1 MRVVALISGG
11 KDSCYN
17 MMQCVAAG
25 HQVVALA
32 NLRPAENTAWTSFLI
47 SSSRAAPR
55 MISVKGNGRNS
66 GLTDELD
73 SYMYQTVGHH
83 AIDLYAEALDLP
95 LYRGFIKGTSVNT
108 GRVYTTCQE
117 DEVEDLYDL
126 LKLVKDKE
134 GVEAVSVGAILSDY
148 QRDRV
153 EDVCRR
159 LNLQPLAYLWRRNQE
174 TLLKEMI
181 SSNIQAIIIKV
192 AALGLDPDKHL
203 GKSLDQMEPYLLEL
217 SKKYGVHVCGEG
229 GEYET
234 FTLDCPLFKKKIVVD
249 SAKVVVHS
257 ADAFAPV
264 AYLHFLKLHLENKGE
279 SSGTFMINSCSCE
292 VSCNDDDIFPSPEE
306 DEPQKSIPVIWKSL
320 KHNSLDF
327 TETFG
332 SSGRSLRG
340 YQWFSGITAHF
351 LPSKGKNAQEAA
363 REAFSSL
370 QANMDSEGLKLKDII
385 LVHLY
390 VKSMKDFD
398 VINSVYVT
406 EFDLCPPARVC
417 VETLLPDGV
426 LFYID
431 CLAHKCDVAM
441 DDVLRDE
448 KLVMHVQSISHW
460 APASIG
466 PYSQSVKVGDVLYC
480 AGQIALVPCT
490 MQLVSGG
497 IWTETVVSLRHVER
511 VLQAMRQETALHHI
525 ITASCYVTK
534 SKYIPIAHSVWQKKL
549 RECKKVED
557 SETYH
562 DVTAVCGLLAV
573 VVISHLP
580 RDAAIEWHV
589 VAVVDDPLKRKHFA
603 TKMLSE
609 GFQIECESVESSSAS
624 CASVSVRL
632 SLISPSASQLDL
644 DQPLHDLV
652 AVFRQA
658 TEKLSED
665 CSASPLSFRAFFK
678 KDVFDAETLQTGL
691 QEYLEKYLGKKTP
704 ALILVPVVDLPGKEL
719 IHITCW
725 LS

>member
-1 MRVVALISGG
+1 SGG

-25 HQVVALA
+25 HQIVALA
-32 NLRPAENTAWTSFLI
+32 NLRPADNTGQS
-47 SSSRAAPR
+47 
-55 MISVKGNGRNS
+55 
-66 GLTDELD
+66 DELD

-117 DEVEDLYDL
+117 DEVEDLYHL
-126 LKLVKDKE
+126 MKLVKEKE
-134 GVEAVSVGAILSDY
+134 GVEGVSVGAILSDY
-148 QRDRV
+148 QRVRV
-153 EDVCRR
+153 EHVCKR

-174 TLLKEMI
+174 RLLKEMI

-192 AALGLDPDKHL
+192 AAFGLDPNKHL

-217 SKKYGVHVCGEG
+217 SEKYGVHVCGEG

-249 SAKVVVHS
+249 SDEVIVHS

-264 AYLHFLKLHLENKGE
+264 AYLHFLKLHLENKA
-279 SSGTFMINSCSCE
+279 STLMVNSCSCE
-292 VSCNDDDIFPSPEE
+292 VTCSDDDIFLSSEE
-306 DEPQKSIPVIWKSL
+306 DEPQENISVIWKSL
-320 KHNSLDF
+320 KHNSSDF
-327 TETFG
+327 TKTSG
-332 SSGRSLRG
+332 SSGKSLRG
-340 YQWFSGITAHF
+340 YQWFSGITVQV
-351 LPSKGKNAQEAA
+351 LPSKGKNVQEAA

-370 QANMDSEGLKLKDII
+370 QANMTSEGLKLKDII

-390 VKSMKDFD
+390 MKNMKDFN

-426 LFYID
+426 LFCLD
-431 CLAHKCDVAM
+431 CLAHKYDTAT

-466 PYSQSVKVGDVLYC
+466 PYSQSIKVGDVLYC

-497 IWTETVVSLRHVER
+497 IQPEAMVSLRHVER
-511 VLQAMRQETALHHI
+511 VLQAMSQETSLHHI
-525 ITASCYVTK
+525 ITANCYVTD
-534 SKYIPIAHSVWQKKL
+534 SKHIPIAHSIWKKKL
-549 RECKKVED
+549 RECRKVED

-573 VVISHLP
+573 VVISRLP
-580 RDAAIEWHV
+580 RNAAIEWHV
-589 VAVVDDPLKRKHFA
+589 VAVVDDPLQRKHFA
-603 TKMLSE
+603 MEMLSE

-624 CASVSVRL
+624 CASISVRL
-632 SLISPSASQLDL
+632 SLISPSAPQLDL
-644 DQPLHDLV
+644 DGPLHDLV

-658 TEKLSED
+658 VEKLSEE

-678 KDVFDAETLQTGL
+678 EDVFDAETLQTGL
-691 QEYLEKYLGKKTP
+691 QEYLEEYLGKKTP
-704 ALILVPVVDLPGKEL
+704 ALILVPVVDLPGKEV

>member
-25 HQVVALA
+25 HQIVALA
-32 NLRPAENTAWTSFLI
+32 NLRPAENT
-47 SSSRAAPR
+47 
-55 MISVKGNGRNS
+55 GQ
-66 GLTDELD
+66 TDELD

-83 AIDLYAEALDLP
+83 AIDLYADALDLP

-108 GRVYTTCQE
+108 GKVYTTCQE
-117 DEVEDLYDL
+117 DEVEDLYHL
-126 LKLVKDKE
+126 MKLVKDKE
-134 GVEAVSVGAILSDY
+134 GVEGVSVGAILSDY
-148 QRDRV
+148 QRVRV

-174 TLLKEMI
+174 ILLKEMI

-192 AALGLDPDKHL
+192 AAFGLDPDKHL
-203 GKSLDQMEPYLLEL
+203 GKTLDQMEPHLLEL
-217 SKKYGVHVCGEG
+217 SEKYGVHICGEG

-249 SAKVVVHS
+249 SAKVVMHS

-279 SSGTFMINSCSCE
+279 SAVTFTVNSCSCE
-292 VSCNDDDIFPSPEE
+292 ISCNYDDIFPSSEE
-306 DEPQKSIPVIWKSL
+306 DEPQKNIPVIWKSL

-327 TETFG
+327 AKTFG
-332 SSGRSLRG
+332 RSGKSPSG

-351 LPSKGKNAQEAA
+351 HPSKDKNAQEAA

-370 QANMDSEGLKLKDII
+370 QANMTSEGLKLEDII

-390 VKSMKDFD
+390 MKSMKDFN

-426 LFYID
+426 LFCID
-431 CLAHKCDVAM
+431 CLAQKYDIAM
-441 DDVLRDE
+441 DDVLHDE

-460 APASIG
+460 APANIG
-466 PYSQSVKVGDVLYC
+466 PYSQSIKVGDVLYC

-497 IWTETVVSLRHVER
+497 IWAEAMVSLRHVER
-511 VLQAMRQETALHHI
+511 VLQAMKQKTALHHA
-525 ITASCYVTK
+525 ITASCYVTDRK
-534 SKYIPIAHSVWQKKL
+534 HIPIARSIWQKKL

-562 DVTAVCGLLAV
+562 DGTDVCGLLTV
-573 VVISHLP
+573 VVVSHLP

-589 VAVVDDPLKRKHFA
+589 VAVVDDPLQRKHFA
-603 TKMLSE
+603 MKMLSE
-609 GFQIECESVESSSAS
+609 GYQIDCESVESSSAS
-624 CASVSVRL
+624 SASVSLCL
-632 SLISPSASQLDL
+632 SLISPSVSQLDL
-644 DQPLHDLV
+644 DGPLHDLV
-652 AVFRQA
+652 AMFKQA
-658 TEKLSED
+658 FEKLSED

-678 KDVFDAETLQTGL
+678 EDVFDTETLQTGL
-691 QEYLEKYLGKKTP
+691 QEHLEKYLDKKKP
-704 ALILVPVVDLPGKEL
+704 ALILVPVVDLPGKEV
-719 IHITCW
+719 IHISCW

>member
-25 HQVVALA
+25 HQIVALA
-32 NLRPAENTAWTSFLI
+32 NLRPAENT
-47 SSSRAAPR
+47 
-55 MISVKGNGRNS
+55 GQ
-66 GLTDELD
+66 TDELD

-83 AIDLYAEALDLP
+83 AIDLYADALDLP

-117 DEVEDLYDL
+117 DEVEDLYHL
-126 LKLVKDKE
+126 MKLVKDKE
-134 GVEAVSVGAILSDY
+134 GVEGVSVGAILSDY
-148 QRDRV
+148 QRVRV

-159 LNLQPLAYLWRRNQE
+159 LNLQPLAYLWRRNQAI
-174 TLLKEMI
+174 LLKEMI
-181 SSNIQAIIIKV
+181 SSNVQAIIIKV
-192 AALGLDPDKHL
+192 AAFGLDPDKHL
-203 GKSLDQMEPYLLEL
+203 GKTLDQMEPYLLEL
-217 SKKYGVHVCGEG
+217 SEKYGVHVCGEG

-249 SAKVVVHS
+249 AAKVVVHS

-264 AYLHFLKLHLENKGE
+264 AYLRFLKLNLENKGE
-279 SSGTFMINSCSCE
+279 SSGTFTVNSCSCE
-292 VSCNDDDIFPSPEE
+292 VSCHDDDIFPSSEE
-306 DEPQKSIPVIWKSL
+306 DEPQKNIPVIWKSL

-327 TETFG
+327 TKMFG
-332 SSGRSLRG
+332 SSGKSLSG

-370 QANMDSEGLKLKDII
+370 QANMTSEGLKLKDII

-390 VKSMKDFD
+390 MKNMKDFN

-426 LFYID
+426 LFCID
-431 CLAHKCDVAM
+431 CLAHKYDVAT
-441 DDVLRDE
+441 DDVLRAE

-466 PYSQSVKVGDVLYC
+466 PYSQS
-480 AGQIALVPCT
+480 I
-490 MQLVSGG
+490 
-497 IWTETVVSLRHVER
+497 
-511 VLQAMRQETALHHI
+511 
-525 ITASCYVTK
+525 
-534 SKYIPIAHSVWQKKL
+534 
-549 RECKKVED
+549 KVED

-589 VAVVDDPLKRKHFA
+589 VAVVDDPLQRKHFA
-603 TKMLSE
+603 MKMLSE
-609 GFQIECESVESSSAS
+609 GFQIECEFVESSSAS
-624 CASVSVRL
+624 CASISVRL
-632 SLISPSASQLDL
+632 SLISPSTSQLHL
-644 DQPLHDLV
+644 DGPLHDLV
-652 AVFRQA
+652 AMFRQA
-658 TEKLSED
+658 VEKLSED

-678 KDVFDAETLQTGL
+678 EDVFDAETLQTGL

-704 ALILVPVVDLPGKEL
+704 ALILVPVVDLPGKEV

>member
-17 MMQCVAAG
+17 MMQCAAAG
-25 HQVVALA
+25 HHIVALA
-32 NLRPAENTAWTSFLI
+32 NLKPAENT
-47 SSSRAAPR
+47 
-55 MISVKGNGRNS
+55 GQ
-66 GLTDELD
+66 TDELD

-83 AIDLYAEALDLP
+83 AVDLYADALDLP
-95 LYRGFIKGTSVNT
+95 LYRGFIKGTSINI
-108 GRVYTTCQE
+108 GRVYTACQE
-117 DEVEDLYDL
+117 DEVEDLYHL
-126 LKLVKDKE
+126 MKLVKDKE
-134 GVEAVSVGAILSDY
+134 GVEGVSVGAILSDY
-148 QRDRV
+148 QRVRV

-174 TLLKEMI
+174 ILLKEMI

-192 AALGLDPDKHL
+192 AGFGLDPNKHL
-203 GKSLDQMEPYLLEL
+203 GKTLDQMVPHLLEL
-217 SKKYGVHVCGEG
+217 SEKYGVHVCGEG

-249 SAKVVVHS
+249 SAEVVVHS

-264 AYLHFLKLHLENKGE
+264 AYLHFLKLHLENKQGE
-279 SSGTFMINSCSCE
+279 SSGMLVVKSCSCE
-292 VSCNDDDIFPSPEE
+292 VTCNDDDDIFPSSEE
-306 DEPQKSIPVIWKSL
+306 DEPQENIPVIWKSL
-320 KHNSLDF
+320 NHNSLDF
-327 TETFG
+327 TKTFG
-332 SSGRSLRG
+332 SSGKSLSG
-340 YQWFSGITAHF
+340 YQWFSGITARC
-351 LPSKGKNAQEAA
+351 LPSEERNAQEAA

-370 QANMDSEGLKLKDII
+370 RANMTSEGLKPKDII

-390 VKSMKDFD
+390 MKSMKDFN

-426 LFYID
+426 LFCID
-431 CLAHKCDVAM
+431 CLAHKYDIAS
-441 DDVLRDE
+441 DDVLCDE

-460 APASIG
+460 APANIG
-466 PYSQSVKVGDVLYC
+466 PYSQSIKVGDVLYC

-497 IWTETVVSLRHVER
+497 IRTEAIVSLRHVER
-511 VLQAMRQETALHHI
+511 VLQAMSHNTALHHV
-525 ITASCYVTK
+525 ITASCYVTD
-534 SKYIPIAHSVWQKKL
+534 SKHIPIAHSLWQKKL
-549 RECKKVED
+549 GECKKVED

-562 DVTAVCGLLAV
+562 DATGVWGLLTV

-589 VAVVDDPLKRKHFA
+589 VAVIDDPLQRKYFA
-603 TKMLSE
+603 MKMLSE
-609 GFQIECESVESSSAS
+609 GFQIECETVESSSAS
-624 CASVSVRL
+624 CASISIRL

-644 DQPLHDLV
+644 DGPLRDLV
-652 AVFRQA
+652 HMFRQA
-658 TEKLSED
+658 VEKLSED
-665 CSASPLSFRAFFK
+665 CRASPLSFRAFFK
-678 KDVFDAETLQTGL
+678 DDIFDAETLQIGL
-691 QEYLEKYLGKKTP
+691 QECLEKYLGKEAP
-704 ALILVPVVDLPGKEL
+704 ALILVPVVDLPGKEV

>member
-25 HQVVALA
+25 HQIVALA
-32 NLRPAENTAWTSFLI
+32 NLRPAENTG
-47 SSSRAAPR
+47 RA
-55 MISVKGNGRNS
+55 
-66 GLTDELD
+66 DELD

-83 AIDLYAEALDLP
+83 AIDLYADALDLP

-108 GRVYTTCQE
+108 GRVYTACQE
-117 DEVEDLYDL
+117 DEVEDLYHL
-126 LKLVKDKE
+126 MKLVKDKE
-134 GVEAVSVGAILSDY
+134 GVEGVSVGAILSDY
-148 QRDRV
+148 QRVRV

-174 TLLKEMI
+174 ILLKEMI

-192 AALGLDPDKHL
+192 AAFGLDPDKHL
-203 GKSLDQMEPYLLEL
+203 GKTLDQMEPYLLEL
-217 SKKYGVHVCGEG
+217 SAKYGVHVCGEG

-249 SAKVVVHS
+249 AAKVVVHS

-264 AYLHFLKLHLENKGE
+264 AYLRFLKLKLENKQEE
-279 SSGTFMINSCSCE
+279 SPGTFMVNSCSCE
-292 VSCNDDDIFPSPEE
+292 ASCDDDDIFPSSEE
-306 DEPQKSIPVIWKSL
+306 DEPQKTIPVIWKSS

-327 TETFG
+327 TEMLG
-332 SSGRSLRG
+332 SSGKSLSG
-340 YQWFSGITAHF
+340 YQWFSGIAARF

-370 QANMDSEGLKLKDII
+370 RANMTSEGLRLKDII

-390 VKSMKDFD
+390 MKSMKDFN

-426 LFYID
+426 LFSID
-431 CLAHKCDVAM
+431 CLAHKYEIATE
-441 DDVLRDE
+441 DVLRDE

-466 PYSQSVKVGDVLYC
+466 PYSQSIK
-480 AGQIALVPCT
+480 A
-490 MQLVSGG
+490 
-497 IWTETVVSLRHVER
+497 
-511 VLQAMRQETALHHI
+511 
-525 ITASCYVTK
+525 
-534 SKYIPIAHSVWQKKL
+534 
-549 RECKKVED
+549 ED

-589 VAVVDDPLKRKHFA
+589 VAVVDDPLQRKHFA
-603 TKMLSE
+603 MKRLSE
-609 GFQIECESVESSSAS
+609 GFQIECEFVESSSAS
-624 CASVSVRL
+624 CASISVCL

-644 DQPLHDLV
+644 DGPLHDLV
-652 AVFRQA
+652 AMFRQA
-658 TEKLSED
+658 VEKLSED

-678 KDVFDAETLQTGL
+678 EDVFDAETLQTGL
-691 QEYLEKYLGKKTP
+691 QEYLGKYLGKKTP
-704 ALILVPVVDLPGKEL
+704 ALILVPVVDLPGKEV

>member
-25 HQVVALA
+25 HQIVALA
-32 NLRPAENTAWTSFLI
+32 NLRPAENT
-47 SSSRAAPR
+47 
-55 MISVKGNGRNS
+55 GQ
-66 GLTDELD
+66 TDELD

-83 AIDLYAEALDLP
+83 AIDLYADALDLP
-95 LYRGFIKGTSVNT
+95 LYRGFIKGSSVNT
-108 GRVYTTCQE
+108 GRVYTRCQE
-117 DEVEDLYDL
+117 DEVEDLYHL
-126 LKLVKDKE
+126 MKLVKDKE
-134 GVEAVSVGAILSDY
+134 GVEGVSVGAILSDY
-148 QRDRV
+148 QRVRV

-174 TLLKEMI
+174 ILLKEMI
-181 SSNIQAIIIKV
+181 SFNIQAIIIKV
-192 AALGLDPDKHL
+192 AAFGLDPDKHL
-203 GKSLDQMEPYLLEL
+203 GKTLDQMQPNLLEL
-217 SKKYGVHVCGEG
+217 SEKYGVHVCGEG

-279 SSGTFMINSCSCE
+279 SSGTFMVNSCSCE
-292 VSCNDDDIFPSPEE
+292 VSCNDDIIFPSSEE
-306 DEPQKSIPVIWKSL
+306 DEPQKNIPAIWKSL
-320 KHNSLDF
+320 KHNSVDF
-327 TETFG
+327 TKTFG
-332 SSGRSLRG
+332 SSGKSLNG
-340 YQWFSGITAHF
+340 YQWFSGIAAHF
-351 LPSKGKNAQEAA
+351 LPSKGKNDQEAA

-370 QANMDSEGLKLKDII
+370 RANMTSEGLKLKDII

-390 VKSMKDFD
+390 MKSMKDFN

-406 EFDLCPPARVC
+406 EFDLCPPTRVC

-426 LFYID
+426 LFCID
-431 CLAHKCDVAM
+431 CLAHKYDIAT
-441 DDVLRDE
+441 DDVLCDE

-466 PYSQSVKVGDVLYC
+466 PYSQSIKVGDVLYC

-497 IWTETVVSLRHVER
+497 IWTEAIVSLRHVER
-511 VLQAMRQETALHHI
+511 VLQAMSQKTALHHV
-525 ITASCYVTK
+525 ITASCYVTQ
-534 SKYIPIAHSVWQKKL
+534 SKHIPIARSIWQKKL

-557 SETYH
+557 SELYH
-562 DVTAVCGLLAV
+562 DGTAVCGLLAV
-573 VVISHLP
+573 IVISHLP

-589 VAVVDDPLKRKHFA
+589 VAVVDDPLQRKHFA
-603 TKMLSE
+603 KKMLSE

-624 CASVSVRL
+624 CASISLHL

-644 DQPLHDLV
+644 DGPLHDLV
-652 AVFRQA
+652 AMFRQA
-658 TEKLSED
+658 AEKLSEH
-665 CSASPLSFRAFFK
+665 CSASPLSFRTFFK
-678 KDVFDAETLQTGL
+678 EDVFDAETLQTGL
-691 QEYLEKYLGKKTP
+691 QKYLEKYLGKKTP
-704 ALILVPVVDLPGKEL
+704 ALILVPVVDLPGKEVM
-719 IHITCW
+719 HITCW

>member
-25 HQVVALA
+25 HQIVALA
-32 NLRPAENTAWTSFLI
+32 NLRPAENT
-47 SSSRAAPR
+47 
-55 MISVKGNGRNS
+55 GQ
-66 GLTDELD
+66 TDELD

-83 AIDLYAEALDLP
+83 AIDLYADALDLP

-117 DEVEDLYDL
+117 DEVEDLYHL
-126 LKLVKDKE
+126 MKLVKDKE
-134 GVEAVSVGAILSDY
+134 GVEGVSVGAILSDY
-148 QRDRV
+148 QRVRV

-159 LNLQPLAYLWRRNQE
+159 LNLQPLAYLWRRKQE
-174 TLLKEMI
+174 ILLKEII

-192 AALGLDPDKHL
+192 AAFGLDPDKHL
-203 GKSLDQMEPYLLEL
+203 GKTLDQMEPDLLEQ
-217 SKKYGVHVCGEG
+217 
-229 GEYET
+229 
-234 FTLDCPLFKKKIVVD
+234 
-249 SAKVVVHS
+249 
-257 ADAFAPV
+257 
-264 AYLHFLKLHLENKGE
+264 GE
-279 SSGTFMINSCSCE
+279 SSGTFMVSSCSCE
-292 VSCNDDDIFPSPEE
+292 LSCDDDDIFPSSEE
-306 DEPQKSIPVIWKSL
+306 DEPQKNILVLWKSL
-320 KHNSLDF
+320 KHNTLDF
-327 TETFG
+327 TKMFG
-332 SSGRSLRG
+332 SSGKSLSG

-351 LPSKGKNAQEAA
+351 LPSKGKNVQEAA

-370 QANMDSEGLKLKDII
+370 RASMTSEGLQLKDII

-390 VKSMKDFD
+390 MKSMKDFN
-398 VINSVYVT
+398 VINSIYVT
-406 EFDLCPPARVC
+406 QFDLCPPARVC

-426 LFYID
+426 LFCID
-431 CLAHKCDVAM
+431 CLTHKYDIAT

-466 PYSQSVKVGDVLYC
+466 PYSQSIKVGDVLYC

-497 IWTETVVSLRHVER
+497 ICTEAIVSLCHVER
-511 VLQAMRQETALHHI
+511 VLEAMSQKTALHHV
-525 ITASCYVTK
+525 ITASCYVTD
-534 SKYIPIAHSVWQKKL
+534 SKHIPIAHSIWQKKL

-557 SETYH
+557 SEMYH
-562 DVTAVCGLLAV
+562 DATTVCGLLAV
-573 VVISHLP
+573 VVVSHLP

-589 VAVVDDPLKRKHFA
+589 VAVVDDPLQRKHF
-603 TKMLSE
+603 TVKMLSE

-624 CASVSVRL
+624 CASISVRL
-632 SLISPSASQLDL
+632 SLISPSPSQLDL
-644 DQPLHDLV
+644 DGPLHDLV
-652 AVFRQA
+652 AMFRQA
-658 TEKLSED
+658 VEKLSED
-665 CSASPLSFRAFFK
+665 CTASPLSFRAFFK
-678 KDVFDAETLQTGL
+678 EYVFDAETLQTGL

-704 ALILVPVVDLPGKEL
+704 ALILVPVVDLPGKEV

>member
-25 HQVVALA
+25 HQIVALA
-32 NLRPAENTAWTSFLI
+32 NLRPAENT
-47 SSSRAAPR
+47 
-55 MISVKGNGRNS
+55 GQ
-66 GLTDELD
+66 TDELD

-83 AIDLYAEALDLP
+83 AIDLYADALDLP

-108 GRVYTTCQE
+108 GKVYTTCQE
-117 DEVEDLYDL
+117 DEVEDLYHL

-134 GVEAVSVGAILSDY
+134 GVEGVSVGAILSDY
-148 QRDRV
+148 QRVRV

-159 LNLQPLAYLWRRNQE
+159 LDLQPLAYLWHRNQE
-174 TLLKEMI
+174 ILLKEMI

-192 AALGLDPDKHL
+192 AAFGLDPDKHL
-203 GKSLDQMEPYLLEL
+203 GKTLDQMEPYLLEL
-217 SKKYGVHVCGEG
+217 SEKYGVHVCGEG

-264 AYLHFLKLHLENKGE
+264 AYLHFLKLHLENKAD
-279 SSGTFMINSCSCE
+279 SSGTFMVNSCSCE
-292 VSCNDDDIFPSPEE
+292 VSCNDDIFPSSEE
-306 DEPQKSIPVIWKSL
+306 EEPQKNIPVTWRSL
-320 KHNSLDF
+320 KHNPLDF
-327 TETFG
+327 TKTFG
-332 SSGRSLRG
+332 SSGRSLSG

-351 LPSKGKNAQEAA
+351 LPSEGRSAQEAA

-370 QANMDSEGLKLKDII
+370 QANMTSEGLKLKDII

-390 VKSMKDFD
+390 MKSMKDFN

-426 LFYID
+426 LFCID
-431 CLAHKCDVAM
+431 CLAHKYDVAV

-466 PYSQSVKVGDVLYC
+466 PYSQSIKVGDVLYC

-497 IWTETVVSLRHVER
+497 VRTEAVVSLRHVER
-511 VLQAMRQETALHHI
+511 VLQAMSQKAALHHV
-525 ITASCYVTK
+525 ITASCYVTD
-534 SKYIPIAHSVWQKKL
+534 SKHIPIARSIWQKKL

-557 SETYH
+557 SETNR

-573 VVISHLP
+573 VVIPHLP

-589 VAVVDDPLKRKHFA
+589 IAVVDDPLQRKHFA
-603 TKMLSE
+603 MKVLSE
-609 GFQIECESVESSSAS
+609 GFQIECEFVESSSAS
-624 CASVSVRL
+624 CASISVRL
-632 SLISPSASQLDL
+632 SLISPSTSHLDL
-644 DQPLHDLV
+644 DGPLHDLV
-652 AVFRQA
+652 AMFRQA
-658 TEKLSED
+658 VEKLSED

-678 KDVFDAETLQTGL
+678 EGVFDAEALQTGL

-704 ALILVPVVDLPGKEL
+704 ALILVPVVDLPGKEV

>member
-25 HQVVALA
+25 HQIVALA
-32 NLRPAENTAWTSFLI
+32 NLRPAENT
-47 SSSRAAPR
+47 
-55 MISVKGNGRNS
+55 GQ
-66 GLTDELD
+66 TDELD

-83 AIDLYAEALDLP
+83 AIDLYADALDLP

-117 DEVEDLYDL
+117 DEVEDLYHL

-134 GVEAVSVGAILSDY
+134 GVEGVSVGAILSDY
-148 QRDRV
+148 QRVRV

-174 TLLKEMI
+174 VLLKEII

-203 GKSLDQMEPYLLEL
+203 GKTLDQMEPYLLEL
-217 SKKYGVHVCGEG
+217 SEKYGVHVCGEG

-249 SAKVVVHS
+249 STKVVVHS

-264 AYLHFLKLHLENKGE
+264 AYLHFLKLHLENKAK
-279 SSGTFMINSCSCE
+279 SSSTFMVNSCSCE
-292 VSCNDDDIFPSPEE
+292 VSCNDGDIFPSSEE
-306 DEPQKSIPVIWKSL
+306 DEPQKNVLVIWKSL

-327 TETFG
+327 TKTLG
-332 SSGRSLRG
+332 SSGKSLSG

-370 QANMDSEGLKLKDII
+370 RANMTSEGLKLKDII

-390 VKSMKDFD
+390 MKSMKDFN

-406 EFDLCPPARVC
+406 EFDLCPPVRVC

-426 LFYID
+426 LFCID
-431 CLAHKCDVAM
+431 CLAHNYDIAT
-441 DDVLRDE
+441 DDVLCDE

-466 PYSQSVKVGDVLYC
+466 PYSQS
-480 AGQIALVPCT
+480 I
-490 MQLVSGG
+490 
-497 IWTETVVSLRHVER
+497 
-511 VLQAMRQETALHHI
+511 
-525 ITASCYVTK
+525 
-534 SKYIPIAHSVWQKKL
+534 
-549 RECKKVED
+549 KVED
-557 SETYH
+557 SEMYH

-589 VAVVDDPLKRKHFA
+589 IAVVDDPLQRKHFA
-603 TKMLSE
+603 TKMLSKD
-609 GFQIECESVESSSAS
+609 FQIECESVESSSAP
-624 CASVSVRL
+624 CASISVRL

-644 DQPLHDLV
+644 DGPLHDLV
-652 AVFRQA
+652 SMFRQA
-658 TEKLSED
+658 VEKLSED
-665 CSASPLSFRAFFK
+665 HSASPLSFRAFFK
-678 KDVFDAETLQTGL
+678 ADIFDAETLQTGL

-704 ALILVPVVDLPGKEL
+704 ALILVPVVDLPGKEV
-719 IHITCW
+719 IHVTCW

>member
-17 MMQCVAAG
+17 MMQCAAAG
-25 HQVVALA
+25 HQIVALA
-32 NLRPAENTAWTSFLI
+32 NLRPAENT
-47 SSSRAAPR
+47 
-55 MISVKGNGRNS
+55 GQ
-66 GLTDELD
+66 TDELD

-83 AIDLYAEALDLP
+83 AIDLYADALDLP
-95 LYRGFIKGTSVNT
+95 LYRGFIKGTSINT
-108 GRVYTTCQE
+108 GRVYTACQE
-117 DEVEDLYDL
+117 DEVEDLYHL
-126 LKLVKDKE
+126 MKLVKDKE

-148 QRDRV
+148 QRVRV

-174 TLLKEMI
+174 ILLKEMI

-192 AALGLDPDKHL
+192 AAFGLDPDKHL
-203 GKSLDQMEPYLLEL
+203 GKTLDQMVPHLLEL
-217 SKKYGVHVCGEG
+217 SEKYGVHVCGEG

-249 SAKVVVHS
+249 SAEVVVHS

-279 SSGTFMINSCSCE
+279 SSVTFMVNSCSCE
-292 VSCNDDDIFPSPEE
+292 VTCNGDDEIFPSSEE
-306 DEPQKSIPVIWKSL
+306 DEPQKNIPVIWKSL
-320 KHNSLDF
+320 NHNSLDF
-327 TETFG
+327 TKTFG
-332 SSGRSLRG
+332 SSGKSLSG

-351 LPSKGKNAQEAA
+351 LPSKGRNAQEAA

-370 QANMDSEGLKLKDII
+370 RANMTSEGLKPKDII

-390 VKSMKDFD
+390 MKSMKDFN

-426 LFYID
+426 LFCID
-431 CLAHKCDVAM
+431 CLAHKYDIAA

-460 APASIG
+460 APANIG
-466 PYSQSVKVGDVLYC
+466 PYSQS
-480 AGQIALVPCT
+480 I
-490 MQLVSGG
+490 
-497 IWTETVVSLRHVER
+497 
-511 VLQAMRQETALHHI
+511 
-525 ITASCYVTK
+525 
-534 SKYIPIAHSVWQKKL
+534 
-549 RECKKVED
+549 KVED
-557 SETYH
+557 SETYR
-562 DVTAVCGLLAV
+562 DATAVCGLLTV

-589 VAVVDDPLKRKHFA
+589 VAVIDDPLQRKHFA
-603 TKMLSE
+603 MKMLSE
-609 GFQIECESVESSSAS
+609 GFQIECETVESSSAS
-624 CASVSVRL
+624 CASISVRL

-644 DQPLHDLV
+644 DGPLHDLV
-652 AVFRQA
+652 HMFRQA
-658 TEKLSED
+658 VEKLSED

-678 KDVFDAETLQTGL
+678 DDIFDAETLQIGL
-691 QEYLEKYLGKKTP
+691 QECLEKYLGTKAP
-704 ALILVPVVDLPGKEL
+704 ALILVPVVDLPGKEV
-719 IHITCW
+719 IHVTCW

>member
-25 HQVVALA
+25 HQIVALA
-32 NLRPAENTAWTSFLI
+32 NLRPAENT
-47 SSSRAAPR
+47 
-55 MISVKGNGRNS
+55 GQ
-66 GLTDELD
+66 TDELD

-83 AIDLYAEALDLP
+83 AIDLYADALDLP

-117 DEVEDLYDL
+117 DEVEDLYHL
-126 LKLVKDKE
+126 MKLIKDKE
-134 GVEAVSVGAILSDY
+134 GVEGVSVGAILSDY
-148 QRDRV
+148 QRVRV

-159 LNLQPLAYLWRRNQE
+159 LDLQPLAYLWHRNQE
-174 TLLKEMI
+174 ILLKEMI

-192 AALGLDPDKHL
+192 AAFGLDPDKHL
-203 GKSLDQMEPYLLEL
+203 GKTLDQMEPYLLEL
-217 SKKYGVHVCGEG
+217 SEKYGVHVCGEG

-249 SAKVVVHS
+249 SAKVIVHS

-264 AYLHFLKLHLENKGE
+264 AYLHFLKLHLENKVE
-279 SSGTFMINSCSCE
+279 SSGTFMVNSCSCE
-292 VSCNDDDIFPSPEE
+292 VSCNDNDIFPSSEE
-306 DEPQKSIPVIWKSL
+306 DEPQKNSPVIWKSL

-327 TETFG
+327 TKTFG
-332 SSGRSLRG
+332 SSGKSLSG

-370 QANMDSEGLKLKDII
+370 QANMTSEGLKLKDII

-390 VKSMKDFD
+390 MKSMKDFN

-426 LFYID
+426 LFCID
-431 CLAHKCDVAM
+431 CLAHKYDIAM
-441 DDVLRDE
+441 DDVLHDE

-466 PYSQSVKVGDVLYC
+466 PYSQS
-480 AGQIALVPCT
+480 I
-490 MQLVSGG
+490 
-497 IWTETVVSLRHVER
+497 
-511 VLQAMRQETALHHI
+511 
-525 ITASCYVTK
+525 
-534 SKYIPIAHSVWQKKL
+534 
-549 RECKKVED
+549 KVED

-589 VAVVDDPLKRKHFA
+589 VAVVDDPLQRKHFA
-603 TKMLSE
+603 MKMFSE

-624 CASVSVRL
+624 CASISVRL

-644 DQPLHDLV
+644 DGPLHDLV
-652 AVFRQA
+652 AMFRQA
-658 TEKLSED
+658 VEKLSED
-665 CSASPLSFRAFFK
+665 CSASPLCFRAFFK
-678 KDVFDAETLQTGL
+678 EDVFDAETLQTGL

-704 ALILVPVVDLPGKEL
+704 ALILVPVVDLPGKEV
-719 IHITCW
+719 IHVTCW